1 MTGNRYHHEID
12 GLRAI
17 SVVVIILFHLKV
29 SQFSGGFIG
38 VDVFFVVSG
47 FLISQI
53 ILGNL
58 SGDSFTFRDFY
69 LRRTTRILPALIVMV
84 AAVLL
89 VAALL
94 QQPTSLVHTAW
105 ESIYALLSVSNL
117 YFWSEANYW
126 ATSSENYVLH

>member
-89 VAALL
+89 VGGGIAPMRTFQLMTGLPLAVILL
-94 QQPTSLVHTAW
+94 LICYAVVRSLR
-105 ESIYALLSVSNL
+105 SI
-117 YFWSEANYW
+117 
-126 ATSSENYVLH
+126 SSTT